1 MARIP
6 QQELERLKEDVSV
19 QRLVEDSGV
28 VLRKAG
34 KDLMGLCPYHA
45 DKSASLVVSPKKN
58 LWNCFGCGIGGGAI
72 DWVMKHRG
80 LSFRQAVEVLQAE
93 VGSKMAAQPAAAS
106 PSSLAAAAAVVVDTA
121 QDAADQ
127 TLLAQTIDYY
137 HQRLKDTAGQA
148 GSAVAYLASRGLT
161 HPGLVDAFGLGVADR
176 TLGPLVAQGW
186 PKSPDERSR
195 KNINATRASLQR
207 LGLLRQTGH
216 EHFNG
221 SLVIPLFD
229 EAGVSGEERGAMG
242 QSVVEVYGRK
252 LRDDLKQD
260 NTQYGSKHLYL
271 R

>member
-6 QQELERLKEDVSV
+6 QQEIDRLKEEVSV

-72 DWVMKHRG
+72 DWVMKERG

-93 VGSKMAAQPAAAS
+93 VGSGVKPQTAAQPAAAS
-106 PSSLAAAAAVVVDTA
+106 PSSLAAAAVVVDTA
-121 QDAADQ
+121 PDAAQSAADQ
-127 TLLAQTIDYY
+127 TLLAQTMDYY
-137 HQRLKDTAGQA
+137 HQRLKDTAGQPS
-148 GSAVAYLASRGLT
+148 SAVAYLASRGLT
-161 HPGLVDAFGLGVADR
+161 HPGLVDAFRLGVGDR
-176 TLGPLVAQGW
+176 SLGLRVGQGW
-186 PKSPDERSR
+186 PLSAGQFSR
-195 KNINATRASLQR
+195 KTINATRASLQR

-221 SLVIPLFD
+221 SLVVPLFD
-229 EAGVSGEERGAMG
+229 EAGVSGN
-242 QSVVEVYGRK
+242 VVEVYGRK